1 MPLEELAA
9 REGQEMVSRW
19 FPITQGRIDAFAK
32 ATEDRYFIH
41 TDPERARAETPWG
54 GTIAHGF
61 LTASLLSAMAYD
73 AVPRVAEA
81 RHGVNYGF
89 DRLRFVAPVPTGSNV
104 RGRFRL
110 AEVGP
115 LEARRGDAPLG
126 RHRRDRGRGQ
136 ARHRRRLDHQA
147 VPMMP
152 GQSVL
157 PPPCGES
164 WGGDTSSCRVTSS
177 PSRRGEGTPSSLG
190 GGLGWGRWPMRDA

>member
-1 MPLEELAA
+1 MTDYFRAALPLDELAA

-19 FPITQGRIDAFAK
+19 FAITQDRVDAFAQ

-81 RHGVNYGF
+81 KHGVNYGF
-89 DRLRFVAPVPTGSNV
+89 DRLRFVSPVPVGSNV

-110 AEVGP
+110 DRVDRARPGEVTLRWGVTVEIEGGERPAIAAEW
-115 LEARRGDAPLG
+115 LTRQFL
-126 RHRRDRGRGQ
+126 
-136 ARHRRRLDHQA
+136 
-147 VPMMP
+147 
-152 GQSVL
+152 
-157 PPPCGES
+157 
-164 WGGDTSSCRVTSS
+164 
-177 PSRRGEGTPSSLG
+177 
-190 GGLGWGRWPMRDA
+190 